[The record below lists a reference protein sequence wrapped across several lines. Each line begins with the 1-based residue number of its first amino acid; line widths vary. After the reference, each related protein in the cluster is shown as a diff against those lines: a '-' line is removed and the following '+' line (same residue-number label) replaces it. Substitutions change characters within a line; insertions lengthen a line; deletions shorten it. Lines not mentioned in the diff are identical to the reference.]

1 MASVSPGETMPKL
14 SSEQWARLS
23 PVLDEALELA
33 ADSRGEFLD
42 RACAGDPALRA
53 AAEALVQA
61 DVSAGEF
68 LEHTVGEYAGTLAER
83 PGEDG
88 AVALPLRERVG
99 PYRIVRELARGGM
112 GAVYLGE
119 RADGQFEQQVA
130 LKLIRGGLDSREIH
144 RRFLA
149 ERQILA
155 RLHHPN
161 IARLLDGGVT
171 PDGEPWFAMEYV
183 AGMAITQ
190 YCRECGLALP
200 ERLALFSSVGEAVR
214 YAHGQLVVHRDLKPS
229 NIFVADGG
237 TVKLLDFG
245 IAKVVSAEQPS
256 SGAVGQDAEPA
267 TRTQL
272 RVMTPEYAAPEQVR
286 GDPVSTATDVY
297 ALGAVLYELLTGRRA
312 HRFERHTPAE
322 YERVVC
328 ETEPDP
334 PSSGVEHERLRRA
347 LRGDLDTIVLKAL
360 EKEPARRY
368 PSVEALLEDLRRYQA
383 GLPIRA
389 RPASR
394 WYRVRKFVRRHA
406 LGVAIG
412 GLVIGLVAAGVAGVV
427 WQARAAE
434 RQAAR
439 ATAVKDFLAGLFR
452 GAGPE
457 ESLGRELTARELLER
472 GVRRLD
478 SALARQPELQ
488 QELLAELGSIHRDL
502 GLYNAAESLFARAT
516 TIALASYGADHLEV
530 AARLDNWAMVHKLKG
545 DYPRAES
552 LLTSALAIRSRALG
566 PDDPALALTM
576 GHLSI
581 ILNNTG
587 RYARA
592 ESLVRGALAIDI
604 ANEGREGL
612 SVATDL
618 NNLGVL
624 LSDQGNVAGADSAY
638 RAALA
643 IKRKHLHP
651 DHPGVLY
658 AMGNLASNLGAR
670 GEYAKAESMKRELL
684 AARRRIYR
692 GDNPEIA
699 HALHSLAST
708 IGSLGRLAEEESLLT
723 EAVAMRRRLLGDSHP
738 DVMGSVNNLAIIRYR
753 AGLLPEAE
761 QSFREAYAGFLRA
774 NGPDHLH
781 TLSALNNLGAT
792 LSEQG
797 KYAEAEPVLRE
808 AIRRRTAQFGAENPS
823 TAQSGRHL
831 GVLLHRTNRLAEAE
845 RVLRGVVAA
854 YRRELPDHPRL
865 AEGLTSLGEVLATRG
880 KTARADTLLREAL
893 AIRITKLGAEH
904 PATSETTRALG
915 ENLAALG
922 RYADAES
929 LLVAS
934 HAILSRDPYQGL
946 QAERAAQALRA
957 VRGRRLR

>member
-1 MASVSPGETMPKL
+1 MPKL

-53 AAEALVQA
+53 AADALVQA
-61 DVSAGEF
+61 DASAGEF
-68 LEHTVGEYAGTLAER
+68 LEHTVGEYAGTLGER
-83 PGEDG
+83 PGEDRDG
-88 AVALPLRERVG
+88 AAPPRERVG

-130 LKLIRGGLDSREIH
+130 LKLIRGGAGSSEIH

-171 PDGEPWFAMEYV
+171 ADGEPWFAMEYV
-183 AGMAITQ
+183 AGTAITQ
-190 YCRECGLALP
+190 YCRDRGLGIP
-200 ERLALFSSVGEAVR
+200 ERLALFRAVGEAVR

-245 IAKVVSAEQPS
+245 IAKLISDEQAA
-256 SGAVGQDAEPA
+256 SGAGQEPA
-267 TRTQL
+267 TRTEL

-286 GDPVSTATDVY
+286 GEPVSTATDVY

-334 PSSGVEHERLRRA
+334 PSSSVEHERLRRA

-360 EKEPARRY
+360 EKDPVRRY
-368 PSVEALLEDLRRYQA
+368 ASVEALLEDLRRYQA

-394 WYRVRKFVRRHA
+394 WYRVRKFVRRQA
-406 LGVAIG
+406 LGVAVG
-412 GLVIGLVAAGVAGVV
+412 GLVIGLVAAGVAGVL

-452 GAGPE
+452 GAGPA
-457 ESLGRELTARELLER
+457 ESRGRELTARELLER
-472 GVRRLD
+472 GVGRLD
-478 SALARQPELQ
+478 SALAGQPELQ
-488 QELLAELGSIHRDL
+488 QELLAELGAIHQAL
-502 GLYNAAESLFARAT
+502 GLYDTADSLFARAT
-516 TIALASYGADHLEV
+516 TIALASYGEDHLEV

-552 LLTSALAIRSRALG
+552 LLTRALAIRSRALG
-566 PDDPALALTM
+566 PTDPDLALTM

-581 ILNNTG
+581 VMGNTG

-592 ESLVRGALAIDI
+592 ESLARSALAIDI
-604 ANEGREGL
+604 AHEGAEGL
-612 SVATDL
+612 TVATDL

-624 LSDQGNVAGADSAY
+624 LADQGNFAGADSAY
-638 RAALA
+638 RASVA
-643 IKRKHLHP
+643 IKRKLLHP
-651 DHPGVLY
+651 DHPDMLDG
-658 AMGNLASNLGAR
+658 MQNLAVNLEAR
-670 GEYAKAESMKRELL
+670 GEYAEAEPMKREVL
-684 AARRRIYR
+684 AARRRLYR

-708 IGSLGRLAEEESLLT
+708 VGRLGRLAEAESLLT
-723 EAVAMRRRLLGDSHP
+723 EAVAMRRRLLGEDHP
-738 DVMGSVNNLAIIRYR
+738 EVMGSVNNLAIIRFR

-761 QSFREAYAGFLRA
+761 QSFREVHAGFLRA
-774 NGPDHLH
+774 NGPDHEH
-781 TLSALNNLGAT
+781 TITALSNLGAT
-792 LSEQG
+792 LTEQG
-797 KYAEAEPVLRE
+797 KYSEAEPILRE
-808 AIRRRTAQFGAENPS
+808 AVERSRAQFGAENPN
-823 TAQSGRHL
+823 TASRLRNL
-831 GVLLHRTNRLAEAE
+831 GVLLHRTKRLAEAE
-845 RVLRGVVAA
+845 RVLRGVVAV

-865 AEGLTSLGEVLATRG
+865 AEALTSLGELLTTRRLASQ
-880 KTARADTLLREAL
+880 ADTLLREAL
-893 AIRITKLGAEH
+893 AIRTDKFGSENPRTAEI
-904 PATSETTRALG
+904 TRALG

-922 RYADAES
+922 RYVEAES
-929 LLVAS
+929 LLATS
-934 HAILSRDPYQGL
+934 YATLSRDPYQGL
-946 QAERAAQALRA
+946 QAERAGQALRA
-957 VRGRRLR
+957 VRGRQVR

>member
-1 MASVSPGETMPKL
+1 
-14 SSEQWARLS
+14 
-23 PVLDEALELA
+23 
-33 ADSRGEFLD
+33 
-42 RACAGDPALRA
+42 
-53 AAEALVQA
+53 
-61 DVSAGEF
+61 
-68 LEHTVGEYAGTLAER
+68 
-83 PGEDG
+83 
-88 AVALPLRERVG
+88 
-99 PYRIVRELARGGM
+99 M

-183 AGMAITQ
+183 AGTAITQ
-190 YCRECGLALP
+190 YCRASGLGVP
-200 ERLALFSSVGEAVR
+200 ERLALFRSVGEAVG

-245 IAKVVSAEQPS
+245 IAKLVLDSEG
-256 SGAVGQDAEPA
+256 SGDAAQEPA
-267 TRTQL
+267 TRTEL

-286 GDPVSTATDVY
+286 GEPVSTATDVY

-334 PSSGVEHERLRRA
+334 PSSGVEPERLRRT

-360 EKEPARRY
+360 EKEPVRRY
-368 PSVEALLEDLRRYQA
+368 ASVEALLEDLRRYQS

-394 WYRVRKFVRRHA
+394 WYRIRKFVRRHT
-406 LGVAIG
+406 LGVAVA
-412 GLVIGLVAAGVAGVV
+412 GLVIGLVAAGVTGVV

-452 GAGPE
+452 EAGPAQ
-457 ESLGRELTARELLER
+457 SLGRELTARELLER
-472 GVRRLD
+472 GVGRLD
-478 SALARQPELQ
+478 SALAGQPELQ
-488 QELLAELGSIHRDL
+488 QELLAELGAIHHAL
-502 GLYNAAESLFARAT
+502 GLYDAADSLLERAT
-516 TIALASYGADHLEV
+516 TIALASYGEDHLEV
-530 AARLDNWAMVHKLKG
+530 AGRLDNWAMVHKLKG

-552 LLTSALAIRSRALG
+552 LLTRALAIKRAALDRAD
-566 PDDPALALTM
+566 PDLAVTM

-581 ILNNTG
+581 VLGNMG

-592 ESLVRGALAIDI
+592 ESLVREALAIDI
-604 ANEGREGL
+604 AHDGREGL
-612 SVATDL
+612 TVATDL

-643 IKRKHLHP
+643 IKRTHLHP
-651 DHPGVLY
+651 DHPGVLS
-658 AMGNLASNLGAR
+658 AMGNLASNLHTR
-670 GEYAKAESMKRELL
+670 GEFAEAEAMKRELL
-684 AARRRIYR
+684 AARRRLYR

-699 HALHSLAST
+699 HALHSLATT

-761 QSFREAYAGFLRA
+761 QSFREAYAGFSRA
-774 NGPDHLH
+774 NGPDHQY

-797 KYAEAEPVLRE
+797 KYAEAESVLRE
-808 AIRRRTAQFGAENPS
+808 AIRRRTRQFGAENPS
-823 TAQSGRHL
+823 TAQSKRHL
-831 GVLLHRTNRLAEAE
+831 SMLFHRTNRGAEAE
-845 RVLRGVVAA
+845 RVLRGVVAV

-865 AEGLTSLGEVLATRG
+865 PEALTSLGEVLTTRG
-880 KTARADTLLREAL
+880 RTAQADTLLREAL
-893 AIRITKLGAEH
+893 AIRTAKLGAEH
-904 PATSETTRALG
+904 PATAETTRALG
-915 ENLAALG
+915 ENLVALG
-922 RYADAES
+922 RYAEAES

-946 QAERAAQALRA
+946 QAERAAKALRA
-957 VRGRRLR
+957 VRGRLRH

>member
-1 MASVSPGETMPKL
+1 MPKL

-23 PVLDEALELA
+23 PVLDEALDLA

-61 DVSAGEF
+61 DGSAGDF
-68 LEHTVGEYAGTLAER
+68 LDHTVGEYAGTLGER

-190 YCRECGLALP
+190 HCRDRGLALP

-245 IAKVVSAEQPS
+245 IAKVVSAEQPD
-256 SGAVGQDAEPA
+256 SGALGQEAEPA

-286 GDPVSTATDVY
+286 GEPVSTATDVY

-360 EKEPARRY
+360 EKEPVRRY
-368 PSVEALLEDLRRYQA
+368 ASVEALLEDLRRYQT

-394 WYRVRKFVRRHA
+394 WYRVRKFVRRHS

-452 GAGPE
+452 GAGPA
-457 ESLGRELTARELLER
+457 ESRGKELTARELLER
-472 GVRRLD
+472 GVGRLD
-478 SALARQPELQ
+478 SALAGQPELQ
-488 QELLAELGSIHRDL
+488 QELLAELGAIHQAL
-502 GLYNAAESLFARAT
+502 GLYDAADSLFARAT
-516 TIALASYGADHLEV
+516 AIARAAYGEDHLEV

-545 DYPRAES
+545 DYRRAES
-552 LLTSALAIRSRALG
+552 LLTRALAIRRRALDPNH
-566 PDDPALALTM
+566 PDLALTM

-581 ILNNTG
+581 ILSNTG

-592 ESLVRGALAIDI
+592 ESLVRGAMAIDQ
-604 ANEGREGL
+604 AHEGGEGL
-612 SVATDL
+612 AVSTDL

-624 LSDQGNVAGADSAY
+624 LADQGNLAGADSAY
-638 RAALA
+638 RASLE

-651 DHPGVLY
+651 DHPAVLD
-658 AMGNLASNLGAR
+658 AVGNLASNLESR
-670 GEYAKAESMKRELL
+670 GEYAEAEAMKRELL
-684 AARRRIYR
+684 AARRRVYR

-699 HALHSLAST
+699 RSLHSLAST
-708 IGSLGRLAEEESLLT
+708 VGRLGRLAEAESLLAK
-723 EAVAMRRRLLGDSHP
+723 AVDMRRRLLGDDHP
-738 DVMGSVNNLAIIRYR
+738 DLMASLNNLAIIRFR
-753 AGLLPEAE
+753 AGLLPAAE
-761 QSFREAYAGFLRA
+761 QSFREAHAGFLRA
-774 NGPDHLH
+774 NGPDHEY
-781 TLSALNNLGAT
+781 TITALNNLGAT
-792 LSEQG
+792 LTEQG
-797 KYAEAEPVLRE
+797 KYSEAEPVLRE
-808 AIRRRTAQFGAENPS
+808 AVERSRVQFGAENPN
-823 TAQSGRHL
+823 TALRLRNL
-831 GVLLHRTNRLAEAE
+831 GVLLHRTKRLAEAE
-845 RVLRGVVAA
+845 RVLRGVVAV

-865 AEGLTSLGEVLATRG
+865 AEALTSLGELLTTRRLAG
-880 KTARADTLLREAL
+880 QADTLLREAL
-893 AIRITKLGAEH
+893 AIRTAKFGSEDPRTA
-904 PATSETTRALG
+904 ETTRALG

-922 RYADAES
+922 RYVEAES
-929 LLVAS
+929 LLATS
-934 HAILSRDPYQGL
+934 YATLSRDPYQGL
-946 QAERAAQALRA
+946 QAERAGQALRA
-957 VRGRRLR
+957 VRGRQVR

>member
-1 MASVSPGETMPKL
+1 MPRL

-33 ADSRGEFLD
+33 ADRRGEFLD
-42 RACAGDPALRA
+42 RACAGDAALRA
-53 AAEALVQA
+53 AADALVQA
-61 DVSAGEF
+61 DVSSGGF
-68 LEHTVGEYAGTLAER
+68 LEHTVGEYAGTLGEP
-83 PGEDG
+83 PGEEDAEARLPRE
-88 AVALPLRERVG
+88 AVG
-99 PYRIVRELARGGM
+99 SYRIVRELARGGM

-130 LKLIRGGLDSREIH
+130 LKLIRAGLGSREIH

-155 RLHHPN
+155 RLHHPH

-183 AGMAITQ
+183 DGTAITQ
-190 YCRECGLALP
+190 YCRERGLGIP
-200 ERLALFSSVGEAVR
+200 ERLALFREVGEAVR

-229 NIFVADGG
+229 NIFVAQGG

-245 IAKVVSAEQPS
+245 IAKVVSAGQQG
-256 SGAVGQDAEPA
+256 SGAAGQDAEPG
-267 TRTQL
+267 TRTEL

-286 GDPVSTATDVY
+286 GEPVTTATDVY
-297 ALGAVLYELLTGRRA
+297 ALGAVLYELLTGHRA

-328 ETEPDP
+328 ETDPDP
-334 PSSGVEHERLRRA
+334 PSSGVDHERLRRM

-368 PSVEALLEDLRRYQA
+368 GSVEALLEDLRRYQS

-394 WYRVRKFVRRHA
+394 WYRAGKFVRRHA
-406 LGVAIG
+406 VGVAVAA
-412 GLVIGLVAAGVAGVV
+412 LVIGLVAAGVTGVV

-452 GAGPE
+452 GAGPA
-457 ESLGRELTARELLER
+457 ESRGKELTARELLER
-472 GVRRLD
+472 GVGRLD
-478 SALARQPELQ
+478 SALAGQPELQ
-488 QELLAELGSIHRDL
+488 QELLAELGTIHQAL
-502 GLYNAAESLFARAT
+502 GLYDAAESLFARAT
-516 TIALASYGADHLEV
+516 TIALATYGQDHLEV
-530 AARLDNWAMVHKLKG
+530 AARLDNWAMAHKVKG

-552 LLTSALAIRSRALG
+552 LLTRALAIRSGALD
-566 PDDPALALTM
+566 PDDPALAFTM

-592 ESLVRGALAIDI
+592 ESLVRRAMAIDI
-604 ANEGREGL
+604 AHEGREGL

-624 LSDQGNVAGADSAY
+624 LADRGDLPGADSAY

-651 DHPGVLY
+651 DHPNLLDGV
-658 AMGNLASNLGAR
+658 SNLGANLDAR
-670 GEYAKAESMKRELL
+670 GKYDEAEATKRELL
-684 AARRRIYR
+684 AARRRIHR
-692 GDNPEIA
+692 GDNPEVA
-699 HALHSLAST
+699 HTLHSLAST
-708 IGSLGRLAEEESLLT
+708 VEHLGRLAEAESLLS
-723 EAVAMRRRLLGDSHP
+723 EAVAMRRRLLGEDHP
-738 DVMGSVNNLAIIRYR
+738 DVMASVNNLAVLRYR
-753 AGLLPEAE
+753 AGRWREAE
-761 QSFREAYAGFLRA
+761 QSFREAYAGFRRA

-781 TLSALNNLGAT
+781 TLSALGNLGGT

-797 KYAEAEPVLRE
+797 KFAEAEPILRDAVE
-808 AIRRRTAQFGAENPS
+808 RSTAQFGAESPN
-823 TAQSGRHL
+823 TAARLRVL
-831 GVLLHRTNRLAEAE
+831 GVLLHRTKRLAEAD
-845 RVLRGVVAA
+845 RVLRGAVTI
-854 YRRELPDHPRL
+854 YRREMPGHPL
-865 AEGLTSLGEVLATRG
+865 LATALISHGELLTTRRRV
-880 KTARADTLLREAL
+880 AEADTVLREAV
-893 AIRITKLGAEH
+893 AIRTNRLGPRHPGTAE
-904 PATSETTRALG
+904 SLRALG

-922 RYADAES
+922 RYTEAES
-929 LLVAS
+929 LLAAS
-934 HAILSRDPYQGL
+934 HATLSQDPYQGL
-946 QAERAAQALRA
+946 KAERAAQALRA
-957 VRGRRLR
+957 VRARDRR

>member
-1 MASVSPGETMPKL
+1 MPNL

-23 PVLDEALELA
+23 PVLDQALELA
-33 ADSRGEFLD
+33 ADRRGEFLD
-42 RACAGDPALRA
+42 RACGGDPALRA
-53 AAEALVQA
+53 SADALVQA
-61 DVSAGEF
+61 DLSAGEF
-68 LEHTVGEYAGTLAER
+68 LEHTVGEYAGTLAG
-83 PGEDG
+83 PGEDATA
-88 AVALPLRERVG
+88 AVPSRERVG
-99 PYRIVRELARGGM
+99 PYRVIRELARGGM

-119 RADGQFEQQVA
+119 RADGQFDQQVA
-130 LKLIRGGLDSREIH
+130 LKLIRGGLGSLEIH

-171 PDGEPWFAMEYV
+171 ADGEPWFAMEYV
-183 AGMAITQ
+183 AGTAITQ
-190 YCRECGLALP
+190 YCRERGLDIP
-200 ERLALFSSVGEAVR
+200 ERLALFRAVGEAVG

-245 IAKVVSAEQPS
+245 IAKVVATVGQRG
-256 SGAVGQDAEPA
+256 SGAARQEEHVGQEDPA
-267 TRTQL
+267 TRTEL

-328 ETEPDP
+328 DTEPEP
-334 PSSGVEHERLRRA
+334 PSSGVEHDRLRRT

-360 EKEPARRY
+360 EKEPIRRY
-368 PSVEALLEDLRRYQA
+368 GSVEALLEDLRRYEA

-394 WYRVRKFVRRHA
+394 WYRVGKFVRRHA
-406 LGVAIG
+406 IGVAVA
-412 GLVIGLVAAGVAGVV
+412 GLVIGLVAAGVTGVV

-452 GAGPE
+452 GANPE
-457 ESLGRELTARELLER
+457 VSLGRELTARELLER

-478 SALARQPELQ
+478 SALAGQPELQ
-488 QELLAELGSIHRDL
+488 QELLAELGSIHQEL
-502 GLYNAAESLFARAT
+502 GLYDAAESLFARAT
-516 TIALASYGADHLEV
+516 TIALASYGEDHLEV

-552 LLTSALAIRSRALG
+552 LLTRALAIRSRALG
-566 PDDPALALTM
+566 PDDPALALTL
-576 GHLSI
+576 GHLSV

-592 ESLVRGALAIDI
+592 ESLVRRALAIDI
-604 ANEGREGL
+604 ANEGQEGL

-618 NNLGVL
+618 NNLGVV
-624 LSDQGNVAGADSAY
+624 LSDQDNFAAADSAY

-651 DHPGVLY
+651 DHPDVLY
-658 AMGNLASNLGAR
+658 TMGNLASNLNTR
-670 GEYAKAESMKRELL
+670 GEYAPAESLKRALL
-684 AARRRIYR
+684 AARRRLYR

-699 HALHSLAST
+699 HALHSLSST
-708 IGSLGRLAEEESLLT
+708 VERLGRLAEAESLLT
-723 EAVAMRRRLLGDSHP
+723 EAVAMRRRLLGDDHP

-761 QSFREAYAGFLRA
+761 QSFREAYAGFLKA
-774 NGPDHLH
+774 NGPDHHH

-797 KYAEAEPVLRE
+797 KYAEAERVLRE
-808 AIRRRTAQFGAENPS
+808 TIRRRTAQFGAESPS
-823 TAQSGRHL
+823 TAQSRRHL
-831 GVLLHRTNRLAEAE
+831 GVLLHRTNRVVEAE
-845 RVLRGVVAA
+845 RVLGSVVAA

-865 AEGLTSLGEVLATRG
+865 AEGLTALGELLTTRG
-880 KTARADTLLREAL
+880 RAARADTLLREAL
-893 AIRITKLGAEH
+893 AIRVAKLGAGH
-904 PATSETTRALG
+904 PVTAETTRALG

-922 RYADAES
+922 RYEEAES
-929 LLVAS
+929 LLVTS
-934 HAILSRDPYQGL
+934 HAILSRDPYHGL
-946 QAERAAQALRA
+946 QAERAAKALRA
-957 VRGRRLR
+957 LRDWRGR

>member
-1 MASVSPGETMPKL
+1 MPRL

-53 AAEALVQA
+53 AADALVQA

-68 LEHTVGEYAGTLAER
+68 LEHSVGEYAGTLGLGAATEGDR
-83 PGEDG
+83 P
-88 AVALPLRERVG
+88 PRERVG

-119 RADGQFEQQVA
+119 RADGQFDQQVA
-130 LKLIRGGLDSREIH
+130 LKLIRGGAGSREIH

-183 AGMAITQ
+183 AGTAITQ
-190 YCRECGLALP
+190 YCRERGLGVP
-200 ERLALFSSVGEAVR
+200 ERLALFRAVGEAVR

-229 NIFVADGG
+229 NIFVADSG

-245 IAKVVSAEQPS
+245 IAKVVAAGQGAEP
-256 SGAVGQDAEPA
+256 DAEPA
-267 TRTQL
+267 TRTEL

-286 GDPVSTATDVY
+286 GDAVSTATDVY

-334 PSSGVEHERLRRA
+334 PSSGVEQERLRRT

-360 EKEPARRY
+360 EKEPVRRY
-368 PSVEALLEDLRRYQA
+368 DSVEALLEDLRRYQS

-406 LGVAIG
+406 VAVAIG
-412 GLVIGLVAAGVAGVV
+412 GLAVGLAAAGVTAVV

-452 GAGPE
+452 GAGPA
-457 ESLGRELTARELLER
+457 ESRGKELTARELLER
-472 GVRRLD
+472 GVGRLD
-478 SALARQPELQ
+478 SALAGQPELQ
-488 QELLAELGSIHRDL
+488 QELLAELGTIHQAL
-502 GLYNAAESLFARAT
+502 GLYGAAESLFARAT
-516 TIALASYGADHLEV
+516 TIAVATYGEDHLEV
-530 AARLDNWAMVHKLKG
+530 AARLDNWAMAHKVKG

-552 LLTSALAIRSRALG
+552 LLTRALAIRSTELG
-566 PDDPALALTM
+566 PTDPDVAFTM

-592 ESLVRGALAIDI
+592 ESLVRDALAIDI
-604 ANEGREGL
+604 AHDGREGL
-612 SVATDL
+612 TVATDL
-618 NNLGVL
+618 NNLGVIL
-624 LSDQGNVAGADSAY
+624 AGKGDLAGADSAY
-638 RAALA
+638 RAAVA
-643 IKRKHLHP
+643 IERKLLHP
-651 DHPGVLY
+651 DHPQLLDGV
-658 AMGNLASNLGAR
+658 GNLAGNLGAR
-670 GEYAKAESMKRELL
+670 GRYAEAESMQRELL
-684 AARRRIYR
+684 AARRRLYR
-692 GDNPEIA
+692 GDNPQIA
-699 HALHSLAST
+699 YALHSLAST
-708 IGSLGRLAEEESLLT
+708 VERLGRLAEAESLLT
-723 EAVAMRRRLLGDSHP
+723 EAVAMRRSLLGEDHP
-738 DVMGSVNNLAIIRYR
+738 DVMGSVNNLAIIRFR
-753 AGLLPEAE
+753 AGLLPAAE
-761 QSFREAYAGFLRA
+761 QSFREVYAGFLRA
-774 NGPDHLH
+774 NGADHAH
-781 TLSALNNLGAT
+781 TLTALTNLGTT

-808 AIRRRTAQFGAENPS
+808 AIRRRAEQFGAENPN
-823 TAQSGRHL
+823 TALSLHHL

-845 RVLRGVVAA
+845 RILRGVVAV
-854 YRRELPDHPRL
+854 YRRERPDHPRL
-865 AEGLTSLGEVLATRG
+865 AEALTSLGEVLTSRRQAVQ
-880 KTARADTLLREAL
+880 ADALLREAL
-893 AIRITKLGAEH
+893 AIRTAGLGAEH
-904 PATSETTRALG
+904 PRTAETTRALG
-915 ENLAALG
+915 ENLAVLG
-922 RYADAES
+922 RYAEAES
-929 LLVAS
+929 VLVAS
-934 HAILSRDPYQGL
+934 HAILSRDAYQGL
-946 QAERAAQALRA
+946 QAARAARALRDL
-957 VRGRRLR
+957 RRRRSR